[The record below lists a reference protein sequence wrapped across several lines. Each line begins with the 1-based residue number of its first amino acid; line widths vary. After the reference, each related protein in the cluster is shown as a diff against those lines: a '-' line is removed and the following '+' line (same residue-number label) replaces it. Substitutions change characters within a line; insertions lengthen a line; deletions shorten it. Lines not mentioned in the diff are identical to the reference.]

1 MQINYIFGNNKT
13 SKTSTI
19 VEMAKEFQLKGEKTV
34 IIVPEQT
41 TLSTEKKLID
51 SLESILNVQ
60 VYSFLRLSNKV
71 FQESGLRNFVNLE
84 ETGKLMLLK
93 RILLKNEKE
102 FKYYKKSAIKQG
114 FVTEL
119 SDMISDLYKNN
130 ITLTEITDLIN
141 KEEISEVV
149 KLKLTDIK
157 LILEEYDEFLS
168 NEFISMD
175 DTLDIL
181 ASRIEESTY
190 LKDINVIIDGFFS
203 LTEQEYRVLENLV
216 KNIKSLTVTFNV
228 NISKGTNYFEGL
240 NKFDPYFEPKKM
252 VNNITEILEENN
264 FRDIKTTVVTEKTE
278 QKGDLLHLKQNYL
291 RFRNAESFSSKT
303 ENIEIIL
310 SKNKIEECKT
320 VALKISEFID
330 NGFTYNDIKIIC
342 GDIGDY
348 KTILQ
353 GVFEQYDI
361 PYFIDEKDSIFMNS
375 LTQVVTGMF
384 SVVYSNYYFE
394 NVMNL
399 LKIDLFSSDLFT
411 DDEIDLFENY
421 LIEYGIKGYMFEKP
435 FVYGKKNKKYVIDDI
450 NQTREKFVN
459 KLKSFSDELSI
470 TKRYNVKMLA
480 TKVINFI
487 EENNIAE
494 KLDNIIQTAQ
504 ERQDLRRKREYEQI
518 WDKFVEL
525 LEKIVD
531 ILGNEEVSVKEFAD
545 ILASGLEAESI
556 GLIPL
561 SQNEIV
567 VGDYQ
572 RSKFS
577 KCEIVF
583 IMGARDDAFPVR
595 PKENSVISDSE
606 KDILKKHNE
615 KIVTS
620 SELFL
625 KQNLLIY
632 DIVTLANEKLII
644 SYPFY
649 TLKGEVNTEAQI
661 VKKIMSIF
669 KDVEPTS
676 KDYIYPLNKN
686 AMFSFVAKLIKKEQ
700 SGVGLTENELEFIE
714 FYKNDSAYKEKV
726 EVIEKV
732 TKGYKPEQLLS
743 IEAVNN
749 LYNHKMVSSVSKLER
764 YAKCP
769 FAYFLDYNLKIRERE
784 FFEVEYADIGTVFH
798 FILDR
803 FVVYIEKNKIDY
815 KDITEELISKIVDEI
830 IDGLEDDEFI
840 FIFKH
845 SHRYS
850 YYLDRMKEIAK
861 SSINALVYHKNS
873 GKFDIAA
880 SEFTFGENNVSK
892 IVINIDDKNEVILT
906 GKVDRI
912 DIYEDGNQKYVKIL
926 DFKTGSKSFKEKEVR
941 LGVQLQL
948 LTYLDIILK
957 KGTEIFGNM
966 DTTYIA
972 GGVYYF
978 EIKSATLSEDKYK
991 NEIIKNNLSSED
1003 IKKLL
1008 LKEFMLDGVTNHDL
1022 DLIKNIDSKLGTT
1035 ENDTVISKSDI
1046 IKADITSKGELSKKS
1061 STITSEKFDELR
1073 TVVNENIYRL
1083 SCEIFSGRIDIDY
1096 NKSSELSACEYCDF
1110 SSICKKDK

>member
-1 MQINYIFGNNKT
+1 MKINYIFGNNKT
-13 SKTSTI
+13 SKTSEI
-19 VEMAKEFQLKGEKTV
+19 VDIAKVFQQNGEKTV
-34 IIVPEQT
+34 VIVPEQT
-41 TLSTEKKLID
+41 TLSTEKKLIE
-51 SLESILNVQ
+51 SLSSILNVQ

-93 RILLKNEKE
+93 RIILKNEKK
-102 FKYYKKSAIKQG
+102 FKYYRKSAIRQG

-130 ITLTEITDLIN
+130 ITMTELEELIN
-141 KEEISEVV
+141 SESISEVI
-149 KLKLTDIK
+149 KLKLSDIK
-157 LILEEYDEFLS
+157 LILEEYDDFLA
-168 NEFISMD
+168 NEFISSD

-181 ASRIEESTY
+181 ANRIEESTY

-228 NISKGTNYFEGL
+228 NVSKGTSYFDSL

-252 VNNITEILEENN
+252 VNNITKILQDNN
-264 FRDIKTTVVTEKTE
+264 YKDINVKVASEKVE
-278 QKGDLLHLKQNYL
+278 QKNDLMYLKQNFL
-291 RFRNAESFSSKT
+291 KFRNFEPFGEKT
-303 ENIEIIL
+303 ENIELIL

-320 VALKISEFID
+320 IAMKICEYKD
-330 NGFTYNDIKIIC
+330 KGYTYNDIKVIC

-353 GVFEQYDI
+353 GVFEQFGI
-361 PYFIDEKDSIFMNS
+361 PYFIDEKDSIYMNS
-375 LTQVVTGMF
+375 LTQLVLGLFNVVC
-384 SVVYSNYYFE
+384 SNYYFE

-399 LKIDLFSSDLFT
+399 LKIDLFISDEFT
-411 DDEIDLFENY
+411 DNEIELFENY

-435 FVYGKKNKKYVIDDI
+435 FVYGKKNKRYVIDDI
-450 NQTREKFVN
+450 NLTREKLVS
-459 KLKSFSDELSI
+459 KVQSFTNELSI
-470 TKRYNVKMLA
+470 TKKHNVKLLA
-480 TKVINFI
+480 TNVINFLDS
-487 EENNIAE
+487 NNICE
-494 KLDNIIQTAQ
+494 KLDNIIKVAD
-504 ERQDLRRKREYEQI
+504 ERGDLRRKREYEQI
-518 WDKFVEL
+518 WDKFIEL

-531 ILGNEEVSVKEFAD
+531 ILGSEEVTIKEFAE
-545 ILASGLEAESI
+545 ILSSGLEAESI

-561 SQNEIV
+561 SQNEVV

-606 KDILKKHNE
+606 KDILKKHND
-615 KIVTS
+615 KVVTS

-632 DIVTLANEKLII
+632 DIVTLANEKLIV

-649 TLKGEVNTEAQI
+649 TLKGDVNTEAQI
-661 VKKIMSIF
+661 VKKIMAIF
-669 KDVEPTS
+669 KDIEPIT
-676 KDYIYPLNKN
+676 DEFIYPLNKN
-686 AMFSFVAKLIKKEQ
+686 AMFYFVSKLIKKKQ
-700 SGVGLTENELEFIE
+700 SGVNLSEKELEFISLYE
-714 FYKNDSAYKEKV
+714 NDENYKEKV

-732 TKGYKPEQLLS
+732 TKGYKPEQILS
-743 IEAVNN
+743 IEAINN

-769 FAYFLDYNLKIRERE
+769 FAYFLDYNLKIRDRE

-803 FVVYIEKNKIDY
+803 FIVYVEKNNIDY
-815 KDITEELISKIVDEI
+815 KDITEEMISKIVDDM
-830 IDGLEDDEFI
+830 IDSLDDDEFI
-840 FIFKH
+840 FVFRH

-861 SSINALVYHKNS
+861 SSINALVYHRNC
-873 GKFDIAA
+873 GEFNIAA
-880 SEFTFGENNVSK
+880 SEFTFGQNNISQ

-912 DIYEDGNQKYVKIL
+912 DIYEDGDKKYVKIL
-926 DFKTGSKSFKEKEVR
+926 DFKTGSKTFKEKEVEI
-941 LGVQLQL
+941 GVQLQL

-957 KGTEIFGNM
+957 KGTEIFGNI
-966 DTTYIA
+966 DTTYLA

-991 NEIIKNNLSSED
+991 NEVIKNKLSSED

-1022 DLIKNIDSKLGTT
+1022 DLIKKIDNKLGT
-1035 ENDTVISKSDI
+1035 NDSEKIVTKSDI
-1046 IKADITSKGELSKKS
+1046 IKADITAKGELSKKS
-1061 STITSEKFDELR
+1061 STISSEKFDELR
-1073 TVVNENIYRL
+1073 EVVNKNIYKL
-1083 SCEIFSGRIDIDY
+1083 SSEIFNGRIDIDY
-1096 NKSSELSACEYCDF
+1096 NKSSELKACEYCNF
-1110 SSICKKDK
+1110 SSICKRD